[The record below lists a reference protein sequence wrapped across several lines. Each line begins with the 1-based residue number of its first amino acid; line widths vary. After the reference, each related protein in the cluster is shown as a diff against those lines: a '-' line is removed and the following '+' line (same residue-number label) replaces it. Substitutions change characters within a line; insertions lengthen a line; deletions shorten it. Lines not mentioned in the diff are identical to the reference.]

1 MRGRTTA
8 RNLNEVEERNRT
20 PAALQGKSRRR
31 VPLVEQQRRSCY
43 HCRCPRTQNHEESR
57 EEQTKTEEV
66 EHARMSHPERYQ
78 EAAEQSKGPEQ
89 PQIGAETKNPTR
101 GQWRLMRSLR
111 RGMNE

>member
-31 VPLVEQQRRSCY
+31 VPLVEQQRNQEQQRRSCY

-66 EHARMSHPERYQ
+66 EHAWSDPPERYQ
-78 EAAEQSKGPEQ
+78 EAAGKARARSS
-89 PQIGAETKNPTR
+89 ADR
-101 GQWRLMRSLR
+101 G
-111 RGMNE
+111 